1 MKWTLYLSVL
11 SKSIKILMHNKC
23 IMHGAGISY
32 ITGRLCMHQCIA
44 QQVTY
49 ETSYYRKGRKRWF
62 CGLTIKSF
70 WNSFFYTFIIFLRYE
85 LVSGNNSYLASMSFR
100 LNYIHVYVIYTYK
113 MPVLMLTLCRIYK
126 TRRMHI
132 PLVRQYGLG
141 QRWHANFM
149 LDYLF
154 LLPCFSNR
162 APTSD

>member
-1 MKWTLYLSVL
+1 MKWTLYLSIL
-11 SKSIKILMHNKC
+11 GKSIKILMHNKC

-70 WNSFFYTFIIFLRYE
+70 WNFSHFSFFSIFLRW
-85 LVSGNNSYLASMSFR
+85 ACMIFR

-113 MPVLMLTLCRIYK
+113 MPVLILTLCRIYK
-126 TRRMHI
+126 TRQMHI

-154 LLPCFSNR
+154 LLPCFSKR